1 MVIHECEKCKKIFN
15 KKSNYLT
22 HINNK
27 KYPCN
32 YNGQMHNNI
41 HNILQD
47 NTQID
52 NDIINKIIPIVNNV
66 VEKRKNTLVNNNIK
80 HAIKCLH
87 CECTFSRKDSLTRH
101 INNFCKEKKTDD
113 ELNKLKLICS
123 ELKAEIDI
131 LKSNNQDIHN
141 TNKRNNINNT
151 MNKNSHN
158 TTNNTLNNTTTNSNN
173 TNSNNNITIVQ
184 FGKEDL
190 SKMNLEEMMKVY
202 LKSTGGNIIA
212 NMLKYINLNPEYPEN
227 NNIFMTDL
235 AREIVRIHDG
245 KKFVS
250 KKFKSIKD
258 NIINNVSTH
267 ITDICDKYLLDD
279 NYEKNESIKN
289 KIYINDTSLKLIS
302 GIDAEDIVREEIK
315 EKTKEKTKEI
325 ELKSTKYDKKGINNE
340 LYEDYDS
347 ESDIELDLSV
357 FDKKRIVHLENKRE
371 GLEKI
376 TVDKIKDELY
386 NNKS

>member
-1 MVIHECEKCKKIFN
+1 MVFYICEHCDKIFN
-15 KKSNYLT
+15 KKSNYIIHTENKKFPCKLPDNVIIEKDNKNNNNNVLIT
-22 HINNK
+22 TINNK
-27 KYPCN
+27 SITCN
-32 YNGQMHNNI
+32 FC
-41 HNILQD
+41 
-47 NTQID
+47 
-52 NDIINKIIPIVNNV
+52 NKSFSCQSSL
-66 VEKRKNTLVNNNIK
+66 KRHLDG
-80 HAIKCLH
+80 
-87 CECTFSRKDSLTRH
+87 R
-101 INNFCKEKKTDD
+101 CKEKKTDD

-123 ELKAEIDI
+123 ELKEEITI
-131 LKSNNQDIHN
+131 LKSSKQDI
-141 TNKRNNINNT
+141 NKINNSNNT
-151 MNKNSHN
+151 MNRNSNNN
-158 TTNNTLNNTTTNSNN
+158 TTNTLNNTTNSNN

-212 NMLKYINLNPEYPEN
+212 NMLKYINLNPQYPEN

-289 KIYINDTSLKLIS
+289 KMHINDTSLKLIT
-302 GIDAEDIVREEIK
+302 GIDAEDIVIEEVK
-315 EKTKEKTKEI
+315 EKNKKLVIPSIKDKNKIEI
-325 ELKSTKYDKKGINNE
+325 SLEISDT
-340 LYEDYDS
+340 DS
-347 ESDIELDLSV
+347 DTDIEVDLSV

-376 TVDKIKDELY
+376 TNDKIKDELY
-386 NNKS
+386 NNRIVIL